1 MRVAVDVE
9 ETLRDMDRAFKV
21 APPDV
26 AHNCQHMAGEI
37 YEEYFAGRRS
47 VGEFLC
53 TLMFL
58 LHKAANEI
66 AWARETLQ

>member
-1 MRVAVDVE
+1 MRLRLDVE
-9 ETLRDMDRAFKV
+9 QTLREMGEAFEV

-26 AHNCQHMAGEI
+26 AENCDQVAGEI
-37 YEEYFAGRRS
+37 YEEYFAGRVS

-53 TLMFL
+53 VLVFL
-58 LHKAANEI
+58 LYRAANEI

>member
-1 MRVAVDVE
+1 MGE
-9 ETLRDMDRAFKV
+9 AFEH

-26 AHNCQHMAGEI
+26 ETNSSDVADEI
-37 YEEYFAGRRS
+37 YEEYFAGRVS

-53 TLMFL
+53 VLVFL
-58 LHKAANEI
+58 LYKAANEI

>member
-1 MRVAVDVE
+1 MRLRADVE
-9 ETLRDMDRAFKV
+9 QTLREMGQAFEH

-26 AHNCQHMAGEI
+26 AVSCDHMAGEI
-37 YEEYFAGRRS
+37 YEEYFAGRVS

-58 LHKAANEI
+58 LYRAANEI